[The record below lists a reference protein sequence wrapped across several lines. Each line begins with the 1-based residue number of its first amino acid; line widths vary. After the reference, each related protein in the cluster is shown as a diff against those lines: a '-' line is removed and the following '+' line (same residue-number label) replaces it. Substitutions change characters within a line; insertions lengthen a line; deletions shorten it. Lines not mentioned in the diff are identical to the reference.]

1 MSKFVTFLKKSFK
14 YIALSALGL
23 FIIVAL
29 IGFFS
34 YQYDEYMARVDE
46 SICFECEIEDES
58 EKYVRFIL
66 ESTKSSR
73 SKSRYYSG
81 VKVLAQT
88 KVPNSEEKYYEW
100 LTDYSAAQ
108 TPYEIFL
115 VKSLYQA
122 LKVMENPKDEDI
134 KKYITID
141 RISLKAKRYSGY
153 KGGTV
158 QSLQCQLF
166 TNEERLDL
174 EKRVADSIQKTLAN
188 RQI

>member
-1 MSKFVTFLKKSFK
+1 MSKFITFLKKSFK

-23 FIIVAL
+23 FVAAGL
-29 IGFFS
+29 FGFLT

-46 SICFECEIEDES
+46 SIGFECEIEES
-58 EKYVRFIL
+58 KKYVRFII

-73 SKSRYYSG
+73 SKSLYYSG
-81 VKVLAQT
+81 VKVLTQK